1 MQNNPQEKVC
11 GEEDA
16 AFEQLLAEFRP
27 ALVRYFSRRVQAA
40 HEVEDLVHD
49 VLVRLV
55 RNRRFADQ
63 EGVRGYV
70 FETAN
75 SVLVDHIRRRNTAG
89 AQGRVTFDA
98 EIHEGEDFGP
108 ERVIQGKQELLL
120 ATAIL
125 MELPERTRTVFIL
138 RRMEGMRFADIAA
151 RLGISVSAVEKHM
164 QRAMARLVEGLDRG
178 AP

>member
-1 MQNNPQEKVC
+1 MQYTPLSTAR

-16 AFEQLLAEFRP
+16 DFAQLLVEFRP
-27 ALVRYFSRRVQAA
+27 ALLRYFSRRVHAS

-55 RNRRFADQ
+55 RNRQFADS
-63 EGVRGYV
+63 EGARGYV

-75 SVLVDHIRRRNTAG
+75 SVLVDYIRRRSSAG
-89 AQGRVTFDA
+89 GRAQLALDVEG
-98 EIHEGEDFGP
+98 HEGEDFGP
-108 ERVIQGKQELLL
+108 ERVLQARQELSL

-125 MELPERTRTVFIL
+125 MELPERTRTIFIL

-164 QRAMARLVEGLDRG
+164 QRAIAKLVERLDQST
-178 AP
+178 P